1 MMKGK
6 ESQKSAKVVPKL
18 DLVTYNVLLMNIHT
32 ANATNANASTTQT
45 PAKYTEIFIDSNDNT
60 QDHGQLQLRQSYPQP
75 RSREVSIT
83 MLYIVITFSCA
94 LVLNKK

>member
-1 MMKGK
+1 MKGK

-18 DLVTYNVLLMNIHT
+18 DLVTYNVLLMTIHT
-32 ANATNANASTTQT
+32 ANATNANVSTTQT

-83 MLYIVITFSCA
+83 MLYI
-94 LVLNKK
+94 